1 MDHQTDPDEIL
12 ELVFCDCKKAK
23 FTEQG
28 QCALLQIP
36 SFLVQI
42 FANAKSNVIM
52 KSQHHIHRYTHWFLV
67 YITLPKYPPKFGGE
81 DPSNNIQHIYIKQK
95 KQSFSGPQFQILVLK
110 ICKTLKKALTFV
122 LRFKLLIFAQL

>member
-42 FANAKSNVIM
+42 FANAKSNVLNFAQIP
-52 KSQHHIHRYTHWFLV
+52 S
-67 YITLPKYPPKFGGE
+67 KFGGE

-122 LRFKLLIFAQL
+122 LRFKLLIFAEL

>member
-52 KSQHHIHRYTHWFLV
+52 KSQHHIHTHTHTHTHTLV
-67 YITLPKYPPKFGGE
+67 SCLYNF
-81 DPSNNIQHIYIKQK
+81 
-95 KQSFSGPQFQILVLK
+95 
-110 ICKTLKKALTFV
+110 ALTP
-122 LRFKLLIFAQL
+122 